1 MNSNQAIRTMKK
13 QNGSG
18 AVQFFMMPEIGIL
31 IPIVIIMAVTAS
43 INDSLLTWRY
53 FSTILTG
60 CIFIGMASLAES
72 LIIMVGEIDL
82 SIGMSGCLAGVIC
95 GITANNLGW
104 PLIPCILATLLT
116 GMLVGA
122 VNGVMITK
130 FGLSSWI
137 ATLATQFICQGLA
150 VTISDGLTIPIE
162 SLGTKVFTRPKPLGL
177 SWLFFVFVIVIIILD
192 FVVRKTTF
200 GYRLRAVGGNKEAAQ
215 MAGINVNRIKLLV
228 FILAGAL
235 AAVSGLFDVL
245 TSQSASSTYGSGRE
259 FRAIICC
266 AIGGIS
272 MAGGAGSIY
281 GVGLGVLLFHVLWNC
296 LRLLKVDTNLQ
307 LVLIGAILVLAVLMD
322 IQRKRMEAKRITQ

>member
-1 MNSNQAIRTMKK
+1 MSINQATREMKRR
-13 QNGSG
+13 NGSM
-18 AVQFFMMPEIGIL
+18 AVRFFMTPEIGIL

-43 INDSLLTWRY
+43 INKSLLTWRY

-60 CIFIGMASLAES
+60 SIFIGMASLSES
-72 LIIMVGEIDL
+72 LVIMVGEIDL

-95 GITANNLGW
+95 GITANTLGW
-104 PLIPCILATLLT
+104 PLIPCLLATLLT

-122 VNGVMITK
+122 LNGFMVTK

-137 ATLATQFICQGLA
+137 TTLATQFICQGLA
-150 VTISDGLTIPIE
+150 VTFSDGLTIPIE

-177 SWLFFVFVIVIIILD
+177 SWLFFVFIVMIVILD

-215 MAGINVNRIKLLV
+215 MAGININRIKLLV
-228 FILAGAL
+228 FVLAGAL

-245 TSQSASSTYGSGRE
+245 TSQSASSTYGAGRE

-272 MAGGAGSIY
+272 MSGGAGSVY

-307 LVLIGAILVLAVLMD
+307 LVLIGVILVLAVLLD
-322 IQRKRMEAKRITQ
+322 IQRKRMEAKRISQ

>member
-1 MNSNQAIRTMKK
+1 MNSIQATREMKR
-13 QNGSG
+13 QNGG
-18 AVQFFMMPEIGIL
+18 LAVRLFMTPEIGIL
-31 IPIVIIMAVTAS
+31 IPILIIMAVTAS
-43 INDSLLTWRY
+43 INESLLTWKY

-60 CIFIGMASLAES
+60 SIFIGMASLSES
-72 LIIMVGEIDL
+72 LVIMVGEIDL
-82 SIGMSGCLAGVIC
+82 SIGMTGCLAGVIC
-95 GITANNLGW
+95 GITCDSLGW
-104 PLIPCILATLLT
+104 PLIPCILATLVT

-122 VNGVMITK
+122 FNGYLVTK
-130 FGLSSWI
+130 LGLSSWI
-137 ATLATQFICQGLA
+137 TTLATQFICQGLA

-162 SLGTKVFTRPKPLGL
+162 ALGTKVFTRPKPLGL
-177 SWLFFVFVIVIIILD
+177 SWLFFVFIAMIVVLD

-215 MAGINVNRIKLLV
+215 MAGINVNRIKMLV
-228 FILAGAL
+228 FVLAGAL

-259 FRAIICC
+259 FRAIICV

-272 MAGGAGSIY
+272 MAGGEGSIY

-322 IQRKRMEAKRITQ
+322 IQRKRMDAKRITM

>member
-1 MNSNQAIRTMKK
+1 MSINQATREMKRR
-13 QNGSG
+13 NGSV
-18 AVQFFMMPEIGIL
+18 AVRFFMTPEIGIL

-43 INDSLLTWRY
+43 INKSLLTWRY

-60 CIFIGMASLAES
+60 SIFIGMASLAES
-72 LIIMVGEIDL
+72 LVIMVGEIDL

-95 GITANNLGW
+95 GITADALGW
-104 PLIPCILATLLT
+104 PLIPCLLATLLT

-122 VNGVMITK
+122 LNGFMVTK

-137 ATLATQFICQGLA
+137 TTLATQFICQGLA
-150 VTISDGLTIPIE
+150 VTFSDGLTIPIE
-162 SLGTKVFTRPKPLGL
+162 SLGTKVFTRPRPLGL
-177 SWLFFVFVIVIIILD
+177 SWLFFVFIVMIVILD

-245 TSQSASSTYGSGRE
+245 TSQSASSTYGAGRE

-272 MAGGAGSIY
+272 MSGGAGSVY

-307 LVLIGAILVLAVLMD
+307 LVLIGVILVLAVLLD
-322 IQRKRMEAKRITQ
+322 IQRKRMEAKRISQ

>member
-1 MNSNQAIRTMKK
+1 MNHIQAAQEMKRR
-13 QNGSG
+13 SG
-18 AVQFFMMPEIGIL
+18 RATFQLLMTPEIGIL
-31 IPIVIIMAVTAS
+31 IPIIIIMGVTAS
-43 INDSLLTWRY
+43 INNSLLTWRY

-60 CIFIGMASLAES
+60 SIFIGTAALAES
-72 LIIMVGEIDL
+72 LVIMVGEIDL

-95 GITANNLGW
+95 GITCDSLGW
-104 PLIPCILATLLT
+104 PLIPCLLATIAT
-116 GMLVGA
+116 GVLIGYL
-122 VNGVMITK
+122 NGVMVTK

-137 ATLATQFICQGLA
+137 TTLATQFICQGLA
-150 VTISDGLTIPIE
+150 VTFSDGLTIPIE

-177 SWLFFVFVIVIIILD
+177 SWLFFVFILLIVLLD

-215 MAGINVNRIKLLV
+215 MAGINVKRVKLLV
-228 FILAGAL
+228 FMLAGAL

-259 FRAIICC
+259 FRAIICV
-266 AIGGIS
+266 AIGGVS
-272 MAGGAGSIY
+272 MAGGEGSIY

-322 IQRKRMEAKRITQ
+322 IQRKRMEAKRITL

>member
-1 MNSNQAIRTMKK
+1 VNSSQATREMKK
-13 QNGSG
+13 RNGD
-18 AVQFFMMPEIGIL
+18 VVIRFFMTPEIGIL
-31 IPIVIIMAVTAS
+31 IPIIIIMAVTAS
-43 INDSLLTWRY
+43 MNSSLLTWKY

-60 CIFIGMASLAES
+60 SIFIGMAALAES
-72 LIIMVGEIDL
+72 LVIMVGEIDL
-82 SIGMSGCLAGVIC
+82 SIGMSGALSGVMC
-95 GITANNLGW
+95 GIAADKLGL
-104 PLIPCILATLLT
+104 PLIPCIIVTLVT

-122 VNGVMITK
+122 LNGFMVTR

-137 ATLATQFICQGLA
+137 TTLATQFICQGLA
-150 VTISDGLTIPIE
+150 VTFSDGLTISIS

-177 SWLFFVFVIVIIILD
+177 SWLFFVFVAMIIVLD

-215 MAGINVNRIKLLV
+215 MAGINVKRIKLLV

-245 TSQSASSTYGSGRE
+245 NSQSASSTYGMGRE
-259 FRAIICC
+259 FRAIICV

-272 MAGGAGSIY
+272 MSGGAGSVY

-296 LRLLKVDTNLQ
+296 LRLLKVETNLQ

>member
-1 MNSNQAIRTMKK
+1 MQAASEMKK
-13 QNGSG
+13 RNGSMP
-18 AVQFFMMPEIGIL
+18 FRLLMTPEIGIL
-31 IPIVIIMAVTAS
+31 IPILIIMAVTAS
-43 INDSLLTWRY
+43 INESLLTWRY

-60 CIFIGMASLAES
+60 SIFIGMASLSES
-72 LIIMVGEIDL
+72 LVIMVGEIDL
-82 SIGMSGCLAGVIC
+82 SVGMSGCLAGVIC
-95 GITANNLGW
+95 GITANSLGW
-104 PLIPCILATLLT
+104 PLIPSLLATILT
-116 GMLVGA
+116 GVLIGAFNGFLV
-122 VNGVMITK
+122 TTL
-130 FGLSSWI
+130 GLSSWI
-137 ATLATQFICQGLA
+137 TTLATQFICQGLA
-150 VTISDGLTIPIE
+150 VTLSDGLTIPIE

-177 SWLFFVFVIVIIILD
+177 SWLFFVFVAAIVILD

-228 FILAGAL
+228 FVLAGAL

-245 TSQSASSTYGSGRE
+245 TSQSASSTYGAGRE

-272 MAGGAGSIY
+272 MAGGQGSIY

-307 LVLIGAILVLAVLMD
+307 LVLIGVILVLAVLLD
-322 IQRKRMEAKRITQ
+322 IQRKRMEAKRISQ